1 MYYPKSQI
9 KTNLYTYGDEYVIT
23 LTQAAYTGY
32 YFLTSTGQA
41 FTGRTP
47 DDRPNQEL
55 TKVDPVTK
63 NEGGPL
69 GTLKNSSSPIF
80 SAHNPFAS
88 DIINEA
94 DILSSLDYAQITN
107 ANIFNP
113 SEVLVPYYIAPTPTE
128 QDYQI
133 GEFRRYFCKKGNEI
147 LYLEINKTQYDLLVT
162 KNPSILFSLYGPF
175 NLPWQITGVQEE
187 VEKTNR
193 NIVALTSQ
201 RLKLPK
207 FGDYLNNN
215 YLKYYR

>member
-88 DIINEA
+88 NIINEV

-107 ANIFNP
+107 TNIFNP

-147 LYLEINKTQYDLLVT
+147 LYLEIDKTQYDLLVT
-162 KNPSILFSLYGPF
+162 KSPSILFSLYGPF
-175 NLPWQITGVQEE
+175 NLPWQITGTQEQ
-187 VEKTNR
+187 VARTNK
-193 NIVALTSQ
+193 NIVDLTSQ
-201 RLKLPK
+201 RLKLPR